1 MFTNP
6 ILTTHVNITIDWPSM
21 NSITT
26 RGKNTYVENPKG
38 GCQEPFVITQGL
50 INYKNGHFVRPNKVV
65 LKYWP
70 ECSCQSV

>member
-1 MFTNP
+1 
-6 ILTTHVNITIDWPSM
+6 M

-65 LKYWP
+65 LKY
-70 ECSCQSV
+70 